1 VTTFSTKDFKGAP
14 AARQPSRRHDQAT
27 LANPGDTEL
36 IDMDIGNFAGLASH
50 RRNLKELSAVCAYA
64 DDGEHA
70 VEWARQAQRIDR
82 SQ

>member
-1 VTTFSTKDFKGAP
+1 
-14 AARQPSRRHDQAT
+14 
-27 LANPGDTEL
+27 
-36 IDMDIGNFAGLASH
+36 MDIGNFAGLASR

>member
-1 VTTFSTKDFKGAP
+1 MRYMQRQKFERVRGHRAP
-14 AARQPSRRHDQAT
+14 FHRAARQK
-27 LANPGDTEL
+27 

-70 VEWARQAQRIDR
+70 VGWARQAQRIDR